1 MKTSG
6 GYTRMLEKE
15 YPAHDINAVFDM
27 MQETINAGGT
37 DEKALDE
44 LLFLNHLFA
53 ALPPEAVEYGM
64 MFLHGEKD
72 LPEPAKEI
80 TPLFIRFVSLAEYC
94 EKVDSLRAIPSNM
107 TTQEILDR
115 KALMDSLEEHE
126 KAFCKPLLGYQ
137 FNSKTQVTS
146 PDCSDKKSGEEED
159 NGRLLLMNS
168 QAAVFVCPDPY
179 KTSIFYETKL
189 GFKAAHL
196 DDETMPHI
204 RLTRDNIAIIL
215 IKGTGDIARPLYK
228 FGIKYDMYIYCS
240 EPYLLQN
247 ELQSEEVKIIE
258 TLPDA
263 HEARQMKTN
272 RQFVFED
279 CDGRHICVSQSLESF

>member
-1 MKTSG
+1 
-6 GYTRMLEKE
+6 MLEKE

-27 MQETINAGGT
+27 MQATINAGGT
-37 DEKALDE
+37 DEKARDE

-64 MFLHGEKD
+64 MFLHGEKN

-115 KALMDSLEEHE
+115 KAMMDSLEEHE

-247 ELQSEEVKIIE
+247 ELLSENVKIIE

>member
-1 MKTSG
+1 
-6 GYTRMLEKE
+6 MLKKE
-15 YPAHDINAVFDM
+15 YPAHDINLVFDM
-27 MQETINAGGT
+27 MQQTIDAGGT
-37 DEKALDE
+37 DEKAQDE

-64 MFLHGEKD
+64 MFLHGEKK
-72 LPEPAKEI
+72 LPGSVKEI

-94 EKVDSLRAIPSNM
+94 EKVDSLRSLPSSM

-115 KALMDSLEEHE
+115 KSLMDSLEEHE

-137 FNSKTQVTS
+137 FNSKAQVTS
-146 PDCSDKKSGEEED
+146 PDCTDKNEAEEG
-159 NGRLLLMNS
+159 NGRLLLMNN

-196 DDETMPHI
+196 DDEAMPHI
-204 RLTRDNIAIIL
+204 RLTRDNIAIL
-215 IKGTGDIARPLYK
+215 LVKGSGDITRPLRK

-247 ELQSEEVKIIE
+247 ELSGSEVKIVE
-258 TLPDA
+258 QLPDA
-263 HEARQMKTN
+263 HEAKQMKVN

-279 CDGRHICVSQSLESF
+279 CDGRHICVSQSLEGK

>member
-1 MKTSG
+1 
-6 GYTRMLEKE
+6 MLNKE
-15 YPAHDINAVFDM
+15 YPLHDMNTVFDLM
-27 MQETINAGGT
+27 GSTIEAGGT
-37 DEKALDE
+37 DEKARDE

-53 ALPPEAVEYGM
+53 ALPPQAVEYGM
-64 MFLHGEKD
+64 MFLHGERE
-72 LPEPAKEI
+72 LPGSVKEI
-80 TPLFIRFVSLAEYC
+80 IPLFIRLVNLAEYC
-94 EKVDSLRAIPSNM
+94 EKVDKLREIPSNM
-107 TTQEILDR
+107 TMQEALDR
-115 KALMDSLEEHE
+115 KAMMDSLDEHE

-137 FNSKTQVTS
+137 INNRKVEEKES
-146 PDCSDKKSGEEED
+146 SDDENED
-159 NGRLLLMNS
+159 SSDSGRLLLMNS

-204 RLTRDNIAIIL
+204 RLTRDNIAL
-215 IKGTGDIARPLYK
+215 VLVKGSGDIARPLRK

-247 ELQSEEVKIIE
+247 ELQAGNVKITE
-258 TLPDA
+258 PLPDA
-263 HEARQMKTN
+263 HEAQQMHVN

-279 CDGRHICVSQSLESF
+279 CDGRHICVSQSLESLSGS

>member
-1 MKTSG
+1 MCSSD
-6 GYTRMLEKE
+6 L

-27 MQETINAGGT
+27 MQCTIDSGGT
-37 DEKALDE
+37 DEKAQDE

-64 MFLHGEKD
+64 MFLHGEKH
-72 LPEPAKEI
+72 LPESVNEI
-80 TPLFIRFVSLAEYC
+80 VPLFVRFVSFAEYC
-94 EKVDSLRAIPSNM
+94 EKVDLLRSIPSSM

-115 KALMDSLEEHE
+115 KAIMDSLEGHE

-137 FNSKTQVTS
+137 FNSKTQITS
-146 PDCSDKKSGEEED
+146 PDLNVKKSEDGDD
-159 NGRLLLMNS
+159 NGRLLLMND

-189 GFKAAHL
+189 GFKASHL
-196 DDETMPHI
+196 DDEAMPHI
-204 RLTRDNIAIIL
+204 RLTRDNISIIL
-215 IKGTGDIARPLYK
+215 VKGSGDIARPLRK

-247 ELQSEEVKIIE
+247 EVSGSDVKIVE
-258 TLPDA
+258 QLP
-263 HEARQMKTN
+263 EAREAKQMKFN

-279 CDGRHICVSQSLESF
+279 CDGRHICVSQRLNAGCS

>member
-1 MKTSG
+1 
-6 GYTRMLEKE
+6 
-15 YPAHDINAVFDM
+15 
-27 MQETINAGGT
+27 
-37 DEKALDE
+37 
-44 LLFLNHLFA
+44 
-53 ALPPEAVEYGM
+53 
-64 MFLHGEKD
+64 
-72 LPEPAKEI
+72 
-80 TPLFIRFVSLAEYC
+80 
-94 EKVDSLRAIPSNM
+94 M

-146 PDCSDKKSGEEED
+146 PDCSDKDSKEEEG

-204 RLTRDNIAIIL
+204 RLTRDNIAIVL
-215 IKGTGDIARPLYK
+215 VKGSGDIARPLRK
-228 FGIKYDMYIYCS
+228 FGIKYDMYSYCS

-247 ELQSEEVKIIE
+247 ELSGSEVKIIE
-258 TLPDA
+258 QLPEA
-263 HEARQMKTN
+263 HEAKQMKVN

-279 CDGRHICVSQSLESF
+279 CDGRHICVSQFLETY

>member
-1 MKTSG
+1 
-6 GYTRMLEKE
+6 MLEKE

-27 MQETINAGGT
+27 MQATINAGGT
-37 DEKALDE
+37 DEKARDE

-64 MFLHGEKD
+64 MFLHGEKN

-115 KALMDSLEEHE
+115 KAMMDSLEEHE
-126 KAFCKPLLGYQ
+126 KAFCKPLLGYR

-247 ELQSEEVKIIE
+247 ELLSENVKIIE

>member
-1 MKTSG
+1 
-6 GYTRMLEKE
+6 MLEKE
-15 YPAHDINAVFDM
+15 YPAHDMNAVFDL
-27 MQETINAGGT
+27 MQSTIDAGGT
-37 DEKALDE
+37 DEKAQDE

-72 LPEPAKEI
+72 LPESVKEI
-80 TPLFIRFVSLAEYC
+80 TPLFIRFINLAEYC
-94 EKVDSLRAIPSNM
+94 EKVDKLREIPANM
-107 TTQEILDR
+107 TMEEALER
-115 KALMDSLEEHE
+115 KTLMDSLEDHE

-137 FNSKTQVTS
+137 FNSRTMVTS
-146 PDCSDKKSGEEED
+146 PDCSDKKEDEEEG

-179 KTSIFYETKL
+179 RTSIFYETKL

-204 RLTRDNIAIIL
+204 RLTRDNIAVIL
-215 IKGTGDIARPLYK
+215 VKGNGDIAKPLRK

-247 ELQSEEVKIIE
+247 ELSGADVKIIE
-258 TLPDA
+258 QLPDA
-263 HEARQMKTN
+263 HEARQLKVN

-279 CDGRHICVSQSLESF
+279 CDGRHICVSQSLESLSGN